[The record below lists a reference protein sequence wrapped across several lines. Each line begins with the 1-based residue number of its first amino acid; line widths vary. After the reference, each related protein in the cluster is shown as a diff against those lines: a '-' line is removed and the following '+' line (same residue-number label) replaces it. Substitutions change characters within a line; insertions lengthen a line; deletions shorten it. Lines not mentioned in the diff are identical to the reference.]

1 MIRHIIIWQLK
12 PELTG
17 DERAKRAAE
26 IKAGLEGLKGRIDGL
41 IDINVRTDP
50 LPSSNG
56 DLLLDSTLESIEALK
71 GYQVHPEHLK
81 VAELVKSSVCSRSCF
96 DLEI

>member
-1 MIRHIIIWQLK
+1 MIKHIIIWQLK

-17 DERAKRAAE
+17 KERSARAAR
-26 IKAGLEGLKGRIDGL
+26 IKAGLEALKGVIDGL
-41 IDINVRTDP
+41 TDIKVSIDP

-56 DLLLDSTLESIEALK
+56 DLLLDSVFESKEALK
-71 GYQVHPEHLK
+71 AYQVHPEHLK

-96 DLEI
+96 DTEI